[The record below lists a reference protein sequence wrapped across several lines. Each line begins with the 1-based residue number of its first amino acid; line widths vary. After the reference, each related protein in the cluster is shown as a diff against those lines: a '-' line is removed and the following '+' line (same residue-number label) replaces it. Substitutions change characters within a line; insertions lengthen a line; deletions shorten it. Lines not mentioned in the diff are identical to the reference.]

1 MRGHPPEVVRT
12 TIAGPRGTQSIG
24 GRRTVGER
32 LLVIALA
39 TTIAVFAFGY
49 RFLSLELT
57 NDDYL
62 FFAIGRQI
70 QHFGDWPVR
79 DLAEEGDPLHN
90 VVSAVLQSVF
100 GYSLAGEAFLTWRCC
115 RLPPR

>member
-1 MRGHPPEVVRT
+1 MIGMTIDAGADVR
-12 TIAGPRGTQSIG
+12 SIPVTRAG
-24 GRRTVGER
+24 GRR
-32 LLVIALA
+32 LLVLALA
-39 TTIAVFAFGY
+39 ITIAVLSFGY
-49 RFLSLELT
+49 RFFSLELT

-90 VVSAVLQSVF
+90 VVSAGLQSVF
-100 GYSLAGEAFLTWRCC
+100 GYRLAGEVFFD
-115 RLPPR
+115 LPMLSLAAAVTFVL